1 MRALTEEDITESRRL
16 NVDRLRNILD
26 TQLIATGDRLVFIS
40 TVDST
45 NTKPLSLALQG
56 AEEGV
61 VVLTDSQTAGKGR
74 LGRRWFDRS
83 GYNALTST
91 ILRPL
96 FPPYLLVMI
105 AALAVVDTVASI
117 CDVTAT
123 IKWPNDV
130 LIEGRKVAGILI
142 ETSRDRAGHLIAIVG
157 IGVNVNGQ
165 ITQLVEAESAPLQTT
180 ATTLE
185 AACGH
190 EVNRETFIGY
200 LLGALEAMYLT
211 LQQEAQGSVATAS
224 GTASRLIRERWRQ
237 HLSTLGRNI
246 EVRQGDKILKGIAED
261 VNDSGELFLRCHSGE
276 RVCITWGDIGY
287 PPE

>member
-1 MRALTEEDITESRRL
+1 VRALTEEEITESRRL

-26 TQLIATGDRLVFIS
+26 THLLGTGDRLVFIS

-45 NTKPLSLALQG
+45 NTKAMSLALQG
-56 AEEGV
+56 AAEGV

-96 FPPYLLVMI
+96 FPPYLLVMV

-130 LIEGRKVAGILI
+130 LIGGRKVAGILI
-142 ETSRDRAGHLIAIVG
+142 ETSRDRAGNLVAIVG

-165 ITQLVEAESAPLQTT
+165 IAQLVEAESASLQTT

-190 EVNRETFIGY
+190 EVSRETFIGY
-200 LLGALEAMYLT
+200 LLRALEAMYLA
-211 LQQEAQGSVATAS
+211 LQQEAQESVATDS

-237 HLSTLGRNI
+237 HLSTLGRTI

>member
-1 MRALTEEDITESRRL
+1 VRALNEKELNESRRL

-26 TQLIATGDRLVFIS
+26 TQLLGTGNRLVFIS
-40 TVDST
+40 TIDST
-45 NTKPLSLALQG
+45 NTKAMNLTLQG

-105 AALAVVDTVASI
+105 ASLAVVDTVAGI

-130 LIEGRKVAGILI
+130 LIDGRKVAGILI
-142 ETSRDRAGHLIAIVG
+142 ETSRDRAGNMIAIVG

-165 ITQLVEAESAPLQTT
+165 ITQLVESESESLQAT

-190 EVNRETFIGY
+190 EVNRETFIAY
-200 LLGALEAMYLT
+200 LLRALEAMYLA
-211 LQQEAQGSVATAS
+211 LQQEAQVSVATAY
-224 GTASRLIRERWRQ
+224 GTTSRLIRERWCQR
-237 HLSTLGRNI
+237 LSTLGRTI
-246 EVRQGDKILKGIAED
+246 EVRQGDKILRGIAED

-276 RVCITWGDIGY
+276 RVSITWGDIGY
-287 PPE
+287 PTE

>member
-1 MRALTEEDITESRRL
+1 M
-16 NVDRLRNILD
+16 
-26 TQLIATGDRLVFIS
+26 
-40 TVDST
+40 
-45 NTKPLSLALQG
+45 SLALQG

-61 VVLTDSQTAGKGR
+61 VILTDSQTAGKGR
-74 LGRRWFDRS
+74 LGRRWFDRA

-105 AALAVVDTVASI
+105 ASLAVVDTVASI
-117 CDVTAT
+117 CDVTTT

-130 LIEGRKVAGILI
+130 LIDGRKVAGILI
-142 ETSRDRAGHLIAIVG
+142 ETSRDRAGNMVAIVG

-165 ITQLVEAESAPLQTT
+165 ITQLVASESASLQTT
-180 ATTLE
+180 ATTLA

-190 EVNRETFIGY
+190 EVSRETFIGH
-200 LLGALEAMYLT
+200 LLRTLEAMYLA
-211 LQQEAQGSVATAS
+211 LQQEAQVSVATAY
-224 GTASRLIRERWRQ
+224 GTASRLIRERWCQ
-237 HLSTLGRNI
+237 HLSTLGRTI
-246 EVRQGDKILKGIAED
+246 EVHQGDKVLKGIAED

>member
-1 MRALTEEDITESRRL
+1 M
-16 NVDRLRNILD
+16 
-26 TQLIATGDRLVFIS
+26 
-40 TVDST
+40 
-45 NTKPLSLALQG
+45 SLALQG

-74 LGRRWFDRS
+74 LGRRWLDRS
-83 GYNALTST
+83 GCNALTST

-130 LIEGRKVAGILI
+130 LIDGRKVAGILI
-142 ETSRDRAGHLIAIVG
+142 ETSRDRAGNMVAIVG

-165 ITQLVEAESAPLQTT
+165 ITQLVESESASLQTT

-185 AACGH
+185 SACGH
-190 EVNRETFIGY
+190 EVSREAFIGH
-200 LLGALEAMYLT
+200 LLHALETMYLA
-211 LQQEAQGSVATAS
+211 LQQEAQASVATAYD
-224 GTASRLIRERWRQ
+224 TASRLIRERWRQ
-237 HLSTLGRNI
+237 RLSTLGRTI
-246 EVRQGDKILKGIAED
+246 EVRQGHKILTGRAED
-261 VNDSGELFLRCHSGE
+261 VSDSGELFLRCHSGE

-287 PPE
+287 PTE

>member
-1 MRALTEEDITESRRL
+1 VRALNEEINESRRL

-26 TQLIATGDRLVFIS
+26 TQLLGTGDRLVFIS

-45 NTKPLSLALQG
+45 NTKAMSLALQG

-105 AALAVVDTVASI
+105 ASLAVVDTVASI

-130 LIEGRKVAGILI
+130 LIDGRKVAGILI
-142 ETSRDRAGHLIAIVG
+142 ETSRDRAGNMVAIIG

-165 ITQLVEAESAPLQTT
+165 ITQLVESESASLQTT

-190 EVNRETFIGY
+190 EVSREMFIGH
-200 LLGALEAMYLT
+200 LLRALEAMYLA
-211 LQQEAQGSVATAS
+211 LQQEAQVSVAAAY

-237 HLSTLGRNI
+237 HLSTLGRTI
-246 EVRQGDKILKGIAED
+246 EVRQGDKVLKGIAED